1 MEVIA
6 IVNRKGGVGKTATA
20 QALGAGL
27 IKKGC
32 SVLYIDLDSQTNLTY
47 GLGADAGGLSSMD
60 VLAGDATAQEAIQH
74 TQQGGVIAGAE
85 ALAGADAAIDGTG
98 KEYRLKEALE
108 GLQYDYCIIDTPAA
122 LGTLTVNA
130 LTAADS
136 VIIPV
141 QAEVYSLQ
149 GIGQLSKTIET
160 VKKYCNR
167 NLYIRG
173 ILITRYNGRAIISR
187 DMQSNLE
194 DAAAQLKTRLY
205 STPIRECVSIKE
217 AQASQQDIYSYAP
230 RSNAAKDYAD
240 FLEEF
245 MKGGEHGK
253 KGLQEN
259 PADKFISGAKNSRKP
274 RTQAA
279 GLLFLKVISW

>member
-74 TQQGGVIAGAE
+74 TQQGDVIAGAE

-108 GLQYDYCIIDTPAA
+108 GLRYDYCIIDTPAA

-149 GIGQLSKTIET
+149 GIGQLSKTIEA

-187 DMQSNLE
+187 DMQANLE
-194 DAAAQLKTRLY
+194 DAAQQLKTRLY
-205 STPIRECVSIKE
+205 SAPIRECVSIKE
-217 AQASQQDIYSYAP
+217 AQAQQQDIYSYAP
-230 RSNAAKDYAD
+230 RSNAAKDYAA
-240 FLEEF
+240 FIEEF
-245 MKGGEHGK
+245 TER
-253 KGLQEN
+253 E
-259 PADKFISGAKNSRKP
+259 
-274 RTQAA
+274 
-279 GLLFLKVISW
+279 

>member
-47 GLGADAGGLSSMD
+47 GLGADAGRLSSMD

-74 TQQGGVIAGAE
+74 TQQGDVIAGAE

-149 GIGQLSKTIET
+149 GIGQLSKTIEA

-187 DMQSNLE
+187 DMQANLE
-194 DAAAQLKTRLY
+194 DAAQQLKTRLY

-217 AQASQQDIYSYAP
+217 AQAQQQDIYSYAP
-230 RSNAAKDYAD
+230 RSNAAKDYAA
-240 FLEEF
+240 FIEEF
-245 MKGGEHGK
+245 TER
-253 KGLQEN
+253 E
-259 PADKFISGAKNSRKP
+259 
-274 RTQAA
+274 
-279 GLLFLKVISW
+279 

>member
-1 MEVIA
+1 MEIVA

-27 IKKGC
+27 IRKGC

-47 GLGADAGGLSSMD
+47 GLGADAAGLSSMD
-60 VLAGDATAQEAIQH
+60 VLTGEATAQDAIQH
-74 TQQGGVIAGAE
+74 TPQGDVIAGAE

-149 GIGQLSKTIET
+149 GIGQLSKTIEA
-160 VKKYCNR
+160 VKKYCNHD
-167 NLYIRG
+167 LYIRG

-194 DAAAQLKTRLY
+194 EAAQQLKTRLY

-217 AQASQQDIYSYAP
+217 AQAQQQDIYSYAP
-230 RSNAAKDYAD
+230 RSNAAKDYAA
-240 FLEEF
+240 FIEEF
-245 MKGGEHGK
+245 TE
-253 KGLQEN
+253 
-259 PADKFISGAKNSRKP
+259 RKE
-274 RTQAA
+274 
-279 GLLFLKVISW
+279 

>member
-1 MEVIA
+1 MEVVA

-32 SVLYIDLDSQTNLTY
+32 GVLYIDLDSQTNLTY

-74 TQQGGVIAGAE
+74 TQQGDVIAGAE
-85 ALAGADAAIDGTG
+85 ALAGADAVIDGTG

-149 GIGQLSKTIET
+149 GIGQLSKTIEA

-187 DMQSNLE
+187 DMQANLE
-194 DAAAQLKTRLY
+194 DAAQQLKTRLY

-217 AQASQQDIYSYAP
+217 AQAQQQDIYSYAP
-230 RSNAAKDYAD
+230 RSNAAKDYAA
-240 FLEEF
+240 FIEEF
-245 MKGGEHGK
+245 TEKE
-253 KGLQEN
+253 
-259 PADKFISGAKNSRKP
+259 
-274 RTQAA
+274 
-279 GLLFLKVISW
+279 

>member
-47 GLGADAGGLSSMD
+47 GLRADAGGLSSMD

-74 TQQGGVIAGAE
+74 TQQGDVIAGAE

-230 RSNAAKDYAD
+230 RSNAAKDYAA
-240 FLEEF
+240 FIEEF
-245 MKGGEHGK
+245 TER
-253 KGLQEN
+253 E
-259 PADKFISGAKNSRKP
+259 
-274 RTQAA
+274 
-279 GLLFLKVISW
+279 

>member
-1 MEVIA
+1 MEVVS

-27 IKKGC
+27 IRKGY
-32 SVLYIDLDSQTNLTY
+32 SVLYVDLDSQTNLTY
-47 GLGADAGGLSSMD
+47 GLGAAAGGLNSMD
-60 VLAGDATAQEAIQH
+60 VLTGRTTAQGAIQH
-74 TQQGGVIAGAE
+74 TQQGDVIAGSE
-85 ALAGADAAIDGTG
+85 ALAGADTAIDGTG

-108 GLQYDYCIIDTPAA
+108 GLQYDYIIIDTPAQ

-136 VIIPV
+136 VVIPV

-149 GIGQLSKTIET
+149 GIGQLSKAIEA
-160 VKKYCNR
+160 VKKYCNH
-167 NLYIRG
+167 NLRIRG

-187 DMQSNLE
+187 DMLSNLE
-194 DAAAQLKTRLY
+194 DAAAQLHTRLY

-217 AQASQQDIYSYAP
+217 AQAQQQDIFSYAP
-230 RSNAAKDYAD
+230 RSNAAKDYAA

-245 MKGGEHGK
+245 IKGE
-253 KGLQEN
+253 
-259 PADKFISGAKNSRKP
+259 
-274 RTQAA
+274 
-279 GLLFLKVISW
+279 

>member
-27 IKKGC
+27 IRKGC

-47 GLGADAGGLSSMD
+47 GLGADAAGLSSMD
-60 VLAGDATAQEAIQH
+60 VLTGEATAQEAIQH
-74 TQQGGVIAGAE
+74 TPQGDVIAGAE

-149 GIGQLSKTIET
+149 GIGQLSKTIEA

-187 DMQSNLE
+187 DMQANLE
-194 DAAAQLKTRLY
+194 DAAQQLKTRLY

-217 AQASQQDIYSYAP
+217 AQAQQQDIYSYAP
-230 RSNAAKDYAD
+230 RSNAAKDYAA
-240 FLEEF
+240 FIEEF
-245 MKGGEHGK
+245 TER
-253 KGLQEN
+253 E
-259 PADKFISGAKNSRKP
+259 
-274 RTQAA
+274 
-279 GLLFLKVISW
+279 

>member
-27 IKKGC
+27 IRKGC

-47 GLGADAGGLSSMD
+47 GLGADAAGLSSIE
-60 VLAGDATAQEAIQH
+60 VLTGEATAQEAIQH
-74 TQQGGVIAGAE
+74 TPQGDVIAGAE

-98 KEYRLKEALE
+98 KEYRLKEALD

-149 GIGQLSKTIET
+149 GIGQLSKAIEA
-160 VKKYCNR
+160 VKKYCNHD
-167 NLYIRG
+167 LYIRG

-194 DAAAQLKTRLY
+194 EAAWQLKTRLY

-217 AQASQQDIYSYAP
+217 AQAQQQDIYSYAP
-230 RSNAAKDYAD
+230 RSNAAKDYAA
-240 FLEEF
+240 FIEEF
-245 MKGGEHGK
+245 TERK
-253 KGLQEN
+253 K
-259 PADKFISGAKNSRKP
+259 
-274 RTQAA
+274 
-279 GLLFLKVISW
+279 

>member
-1 MEVIA
+1 MEIVA

-27 IKKGC
+27 IRKGC

-47 GLGADAGGLSSMD
+47 GLGADAAGLSSMD
-60 VLAGDATAQEAIQH
+60 VLTGEATAQEAIQH
-74 TQQGGVIAGAE
+74 TPQGDVIAGAE

-98 KEYRLKEALE
+98 KEYRLKEALD
-108 GLQYDYCIIDTPAA
+108 GLQYDYCIVDTPAQ

-136 VIIPV
+136 VVIPV

-149 GIGQLSKTIET
+149 GIGQLSKAIEA

-194 DAAAQLKTRLY
+194 EAAQQLKTRLY

-217 AQASQQDIYSYAP
+217 AQAQQQDIYSYAP
-230 RSNAAKDYAD
+230 RSNAAKDYTA
-240 FLEEF
+240 FINEF
-245 MKGGEHGK
+245 CEDGK
-253 KGLQEN
+253 
-259 PADKFISGAKNSRKP
+259 D
-274 RTQAA
+274 
-279 GLLFLKVISW
+279 

>member
-47 GLGADAGGLSSMD
+47 GLGADASGLSSMD

-74 TQQGGVIAGAE
+74 TQQGDAIAGAE

-149 GIGQLSKTIET
+149 GIGQLSKTIEA

-187 DMQSNLE
+187 DMQANLE
-194 DAAAQLKTRLY
+194 DAAQQLKTRLY

-217 AQASQQDIYSYAP
+217 AQAQQQDIYSYAP
-230 RSNAAKDYAD
+230 RSNAAKDYAA
-240 FLEEF
+240 FIEEF
-245 MKGGEHGK
+245 TER
-253 KGLQEN
+253 E
-259 PADKFISGAKNSRKP
+259 
-274 RTQAA
+274 
-279 GLLFLKVISW
+279 

>member
-6 IVNRKGGVGKTATA
+6 IVNRKGGVGKTCTC

-27 IKKGC
+27 IRKGY
-32 SVLYIDLDSQTNLTY
+32 SVLYVDLDSQTNLTY
-47 GLGADAGGLSSMD
+47 GLGARADRLNSMD
-60 VLAGDATAQEAIQH
+60 VLTGDATAQEAIQH
-74 TQQGGVIAGAE
+74 TPQGDILAGSE
-85 ALAGADAAIDGTG
+85 SLAGADATIKDTG

-108 GLQYDYCIIDTPAA
+108 DLGGAYDYVIIDTPAA

-130 LTAADS
+130 LTAANS

-141 QAEVYSLQ
+141 QAEIYSLQ
-149 GIGQLSKTIET
+149 GIGQLHQSIEA
-160 VKKYCNR
+160 VKKYCNHD
-167 NLYIRG
+167 LYIRG

-194 DAAAQLKTRLY
+194 EAAAQLNTSLY

-230 RSNAAKDYAD
+230 RSNAAKDYEA
-240 FLEEF
+240 FIEEF
-245 MKGGEHGK
+245 MERK
-253 KGLQEN
+253 K
-259 PADKFISGAKNSRKP
+259 
-274 RTQAA
+274 
-279 GLLFLKVISW
+279 